1 VRLDS
6 VVSFDGDPV
15 GTRLTE
21 RIRISA
27 PRPLVAVTVRQAVA
41 AHIATLAGMRR
52 HFEAFGGDAGSG

>member
-6 VVSFDGDPV
+6 VVSFDVDPV

-27 PRPLVAVTVRQAVA
+27 PRPLVAMTVRQAVA

-52 HFEAFGGDAGSG
+52 HFAEFGRGTGSG